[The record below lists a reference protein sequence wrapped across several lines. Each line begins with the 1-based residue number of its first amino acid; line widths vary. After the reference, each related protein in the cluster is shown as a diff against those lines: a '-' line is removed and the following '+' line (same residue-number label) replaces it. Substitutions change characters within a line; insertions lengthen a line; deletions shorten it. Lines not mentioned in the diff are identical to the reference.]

1 MVHLCN
7 TISNG
12 IMGSEVLLHQSERAG
27 NIQLRYS
34 SNGLMAM
41 QSTKRLELE
50 CNTRME
56 VYVCCLIHMCDM
68 FNQWVTH
75 VSSAF
80 AT

>member
-1 MVHLCN
+1 MIHLCN

-27 NIQLRYS
+27 NIQLRLS

-41 QSTKRLELE
+41 QGTKRVELE

-68 FNQWVTH
+68 FNPWVTH

-80 AT
+80 ST